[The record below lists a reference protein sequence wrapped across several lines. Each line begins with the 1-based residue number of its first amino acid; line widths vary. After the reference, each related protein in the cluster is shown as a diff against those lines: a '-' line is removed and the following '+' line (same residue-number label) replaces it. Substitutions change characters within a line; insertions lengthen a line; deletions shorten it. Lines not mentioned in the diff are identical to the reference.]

1 MDNNKSKEVKDI
13 VSSTESPKLKRQ
25 LEQLH
30 SSLDEF
36 RYISAPISSEAAV
49 AYADHEGIKKHKAD
63 RDSSLNIDSRDAEQ
77 LRRKSDDISLR
88 KIRNPSD
95 SLNLLAQAAF
105 NDESSGTAKSNTGKD
120 EVQFREQYKDYNIDW
135 CNVHVTNKQTGNEKS
150 PGCLKT
156 SPVSADLP
164 NDRLSK
170 FCLIE
175 KGILSPI
182 TLKTLVST
190 FFTRHHQYMPIMPA
204 HKILKSDSELCA
216 FAESEPILVIT
227 FVIVASRFEDEKV
240 HAASWEFMS
249 KIIQELVLGI
259 RKPTLGTIESFL
271 ILSENVPKC
280 EEINDKDLFE
290 FEERFSWNLVGQAV
304 RMSYY
309 LGLDQRTLLETEE
322 TMSEEARRMRYIWTC
337 CYVEECQTSIRF
349 GRAMW
354 SRGPTLCFPSPYDC
368 HSASSFHDLRTL
380 IPSASSLEDLSSY
393 MQALIDSTNLMSNIH
408 DLLYPSRDRTISL
421 VHLGDYH
428 KILDEFTMA
437 FASYKMTWGKK
448 CWEIISLN
456 ETIWVSFNYAKL
468 YAYGFAFEAHMKR
481 KADSGE
487 KLEAQR
493 IFPMSMMANPD
504 AKFIIEAKIAAVKI
518 LSSCADNLRTY
529 GAMAYLPA
537 RYYGYFSHSAVFL
550 IKILFTGAVNFEEQ
564 KEILDLI
571 GRVITCFCEE
581 FKGLDRYHPLI
592 RCARQLR
599 ILLQTLWPMKGKN
612 YVTNYDKTIIDHTTD
627 NSGGETQHVTLSED
641 PLAGHIFNL
650 VDNFSFDVFS
660 PDIVR
665 ESTEAAFQD
674 LTATF
679 SNDLNSDFW
688 LSYIN

>member
-1 MDNNKSKEVKDI
+1 MDNDNSNEI
-13 VSSTESPKLKRQ
+13 GGNVSSTEPTKLKRL
-25 LEQLH
+25 LEQPH
-30 SSLDEF
+30 SSLNEF
-36 RYISAPISSEAAV
+36 RYISRSLSNGASLM
-49 AYADHEGIKKHKAD
+49 DTDNTGIKKHKTD
-63 RDSSLNIDSRDAEQ
+63 RDASGNADGPETGPSP
-77 LRRKSDDISLR
+77 SDNISLR

-105 NDESSGTAKSNTGKD
+105 NDETSETAKSNPSKGE
-120 EVQFREQYKDYNIDW
+120 EVHFREQYKSRSIDG
-135 CNVHVTNKQTGNEKS
+135 CDVNVTNKLTGNDKS
-150 PGCLKT
+150 PRSLKS
-156 SPVSADLP
+156 SPISRGLL
-164 NDRLSK
+164 NDRLSR
-170 FCLIE
+170 FCLVE
-175 KGILSPI
+175 KGILSPV

-190 FFTRHHQYMPIMPA
+190 FFTRHHLYMPIMPA
-204 HKILKSDSELCA
+204 HKILRSDSELCA
-216 FAESEPILVIT
+216 FAESEPILVVT
-227 FVIVASRFEDEKV
+227 FVIIASRFENEKV
-240 HAASWEFMS
+240 HSATWGFMS
-249 KIIQELVLGI
+249 EVIRELVLGI

-271 ILSENVPKC
+271 MLSENVPKC
-280 EEINDKDLFE
+280 EEIKDKDLFE

-309 LGLDQRTLLETEE
+309 LGLDQRTLLESDE
-322 TMSEEARRMRYIWTC
+322 TMSEEARRMRFVWTC
-337 CYVEECQTSIRF
+337 CYFEECQTSIRF

-354 SRGPTLCFPSPYDC
+354 SRGPTLCFPTPYDS
-368 HSASSFHDLRTL
+368 HSTSSFHNLRTL
-380 IPSASSLEDLSSY
+380 IPSASSPEDLSSY

-428 KILDEFTMA
+428 KILNEFTMG
-437 FASYKMTWGKK
+437 FASFKMTWEKK
-448 CWEIISLN
+448 YWEIVSLN
-456 ETIWVSFNYAKL
+456 ETVWVSFNYAKL

-481 KADSGE
+481 RADSGE
-487 KLEAQR
+487 KLEGQR

-504 AKFIIEAKIAAVKI
+504 AKFIIEAKIAAVNI

-550 IKILFTGAVNFEEQ
+550 IKIIFTGAVNFEEQ

-571 GRVITCFCEE
+571 GRVITCFCDE

-592 RCARQLR
+592 RCAQQLR

-612 YVTNYDKTIIDHTTD
+612 YVAGYDKTIIDHITD
-627 NSGGETQHVTLSED
+627 NSASQTQHGTLEED

-660 PDIVR
+660 PDIDSA
-665 ESTEAAFQD
+665 ETAFQD
-674 LTATF
+674 LAAAF
-679 SNDLNSDFW
+679 SHDLNSDFW